1 MFRCVTYIKIVQ
13 GQQPGRNKTLSFDF
27 VNEFN
32 ATDTWVDLTNQAEV
46 KFPKNIYVRDE
57 QDNLFYLGDPSK
69 NAGGFDNNTPL
80 FLRGDKI
87 TISFGYRYYLD
98 QINHINEVEEVAQV
112 FDGYI
117 VEVSS
122 KKPITLKCEDNMYLL
137 KQISC
142 TPQTWKGT
150 VEDLFAS
157 LLKDTKF
164 TVNRLT
170 QTTIGPF
177 MILNETVAQL
187 ADRLRKDAHLEC
199 YFKNVK
205 QKDGTVISEF
215 RVGSKVYLDS
225 DNVDAN
231 GNAISTTFKFQQNI
245 ISDDLQYKRKDDV
258 ILSAIVNSNYET
270 FTGDETADGFAKTKK
285 EKLQLL
291 VFWNKKKKKSD
302 GSLGDWDYIKKLKN
316 VELPP
321 NVEGERRTL
330 HFINILNEKKLF
342 QKGIEELQKY
352 FYTGFKGKF
361 VTFGIPYIKQGDNVN
376 ILDDILPERNGRY
389 KVKGVEYN
397 GGVQGHRQ
405 TIILD
410 YLITSLD
417 ANGKPIQIK

>member
-57 QDNLFYLGDPSK
+57 QDNLFYLGGTNK

-142 TPQTWKGT
+142 RPQTWKGT

-199 YFKNVK
+199 YFR
-205 QKDGTVISEF
+205 GTEF
-215 RVGSKVYLDS
+215 RVGSKVYIDS
-225 DNVDAN
+225 EAVLH
-231 GNAISTTFKFQQNI
+231 TFKFQQNI

-291 VFWNKKKKKSD
+291 VFWNKKKKKAD

-330 HFINILNEKKLF
+330 HFINILDEKKLF
-342 QKGIEELQKY
+342 KKGIEELQKY